1 MLPLQTNT
9 CTAKHHPRSGIA
21 KSLITSHVRR
31 IVNKRILRE
40 DKRTTTKIASDLN
53 INPTSVKRIVKHELR
68 FYPRKIRPVHYANHY
83 SKARKLLSIITQSL
97 TLNVHSQHDMRWSET
112 VGNFFDVDTRS
123 HFPSSVM
130 IWAGITASGKTP
142 LVSVEENVRINAK
155 YYQAEILLKVVISWL
170 SKHFGSRNW
179 TFQQNWTPAH
189 GVKTTVELCR
199 QQSPDLCMP
208 ILCLHNSPAD
218 SQPMSHKRRTARTH
232 SITSLGGSELG
243 VSSEPKKDAS
253 TSLNIMHMENGQPP
267 PSRSAHSRPTFDKL
281 ERSKSRSSMI
291 EKDRSTQLTNFAM
304 PTQKSNLCTIL

>member
-1 MLPLQTNT
+1 ML
-9 CTAKHHPRSGIA
+9 
-21 KSLITSHVRR
+21 
-31 IVNKRILRE
+31 
-40 DKRTTTKIASDLN
+40 TKAI
-53 INPTSVKRIVKHELR
+53 K
-68 FYPRKIRPVHYANHY
+68 ANHY

-199 QQSPDLCMP
+199 QQSPDLCVTSRGICKLVDKFQNLFLEELKIYFVALELSFIYP
-208 ILCLHNSPAD
+208 AVHRCLFFVSTIHLQILSWLR
-218 SQPMSHKRRTARTH
+218 Q
-232 SITSLGGSELG
+232 ITE
-243 VSSEPKKDAS
+243 
-253 TSLNIMHMENGQPP
+253 I
-267 PSRSAHSRPTFDKL
+267 
-281 ERSKSRSSMI
+281 
-291 EKDRSTQLTNFAM
+291 
-304 PTQKSNLCTIL
+304 